1 MILMVNEFGNAYKQ
15 AKSETDAEYF
25 SNHGFRRVEPASA
38 DTKPLDEMTVPEL
51 KAYAKEAGI
60 ELTKEARKDE
70 ILAILKNSEK

>member
-25 SNHGFRRVEPASA
+25 SHHGWKRIEPVSA
-38 DTKPLDEMTVPEL
+38 DTKPLDDMTVPEL

-60 ELTKEARKDE
+60 ELPKEARKEE
-70 ILAILKNSEK
+70 ILNVLKAAE